1 MTSSN
6 DNDSK
11 IINSSKDTNKS
22 SSSSSSNDS
31 ASPSHIPRPEHG
43 RRQPADVVP
52 PPLRQRRDGGDG
64 GDLPAVHVPD
74 VHRGLFVAAAADDHL
89 ARAELDGAGAVGA
102 DGEV

>member
-6 DNDSK
+6 DN
-11 IINSSKDTNKS
+11 NSKDTNKS
-22 SSSSSSNDS
+22 SRSSSNDS
-31 ASPSHIPRPEHG
+31 TTLCLFVSPRPEHG
-43 RRQPADVVP
+43 GRQPADVVP

-89 ARAELDGAGAVGA
+89 AGAELNGAGAVGA